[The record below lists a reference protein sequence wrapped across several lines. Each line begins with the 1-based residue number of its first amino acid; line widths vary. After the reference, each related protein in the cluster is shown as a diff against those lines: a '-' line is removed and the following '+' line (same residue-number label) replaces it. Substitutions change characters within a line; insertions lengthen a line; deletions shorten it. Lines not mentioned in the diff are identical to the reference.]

1 MYLPCIV
8 RSSEGTPNLSL
19 NSITSSVEYYNHYH
33 FEQSCRFVGTF
44 TPFFAIAPKKPMS
57 MSEEKYKKTNRG
69 PFEKLLNPAD
79 AL

>member
-1 MYLPCIV
+1 MRV
-8 RSSEGTPNLSL
+8 SEGTPESL
-19 NSITSSVEYYNHYH
+19 YKFIFELNHKLNRILHLHCH
-33 FEQSCRFVGTF
+33 FEPNCRFVGTF

>member
-1 MYLPCIV
+1 MKA
-8 RSSEGTPNLSL
+8 SEGTPVTLYKFISEL
-19 NSITSSVEYYNHYH
+19 NHKLTVTLN
-33 FEQSCRFVGTF
+33 RFVGTF
-44 TPFFAIAPKKPMS
+44 TPFFAIAQKKPMS

>member
-1 MYLPCIV
+1 M
-8 RSSEGTPNLSL
+8 N
-19 NSITSSVEYYNHYH
+19 
-33 FEQSCRFVGTF
+33 QSADLWVSF
-44 TPFFAIAPKKPMS
+44 TPFFAIARKKPMS